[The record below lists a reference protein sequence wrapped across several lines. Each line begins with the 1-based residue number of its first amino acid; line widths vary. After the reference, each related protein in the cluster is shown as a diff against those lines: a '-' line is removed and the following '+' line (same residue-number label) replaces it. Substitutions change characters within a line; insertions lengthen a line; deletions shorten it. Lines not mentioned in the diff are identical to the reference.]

1 VIPGSRT
8 EGNPGQDQRTI
19 PNPDSGNL
27 SMATARLGASA
38 RINGGKGAARALRR
52 EGRVPAVIY
61 GHGREPQA
69 LSVATRELE
78 KLLSQIAAGS
88 TVIELD
94 LDGRGARTL
103 IREIQRH
110 PVKRSILHVDF
121 LELVAGERIS
131 VRVPLVY
138 VGTPEGVRVGG
149 GMLDQV
155 LHEVEIEADPAD
167 IPNHIDVDVSAMQI
181 AQALHVGDL
190 PLPAGVTAL
199 DDAALTVCT
208 VQAPRV
214 EEAAAE
220 EPTGAEP
227 EVIRKAKLEEGA
239 E

>member
-1 VIPGSRT
+1 
-8 EGNPGQDQRTI
+8 
-19 PNPDSGNL
+19 
-27 SMATARLGASA
+27 MATARLGASA
-38 RINGGKGAARALRR
+38 RTDSGKGAARALRR

-78 KLLSQIAAGS
+78 RLLEHIAAGS
-88 TVIELD
+88 TVIELE
-94 LDGRGARTL
+94 LDGRPARTL

-121 LELVAGERIS
+121 QELVAGERVA

-138 VGTPEGVRVGG
+138 VGTPEGVRTGG
-149 GMLDQV
+149 GLLDQV
-155 LHEVEIEADPAD
+155 LHEVEVEADPAD
-167 IPNHIDVDVSAMQI
+167 IPNHIDVDVSGLQI

-190 PLPAGVTAL
+190 PLPTGVTVL
-199 DDAALTVCT
+199 DDAGLTVCT
-208 VQAPRV
+208 VQPPRV

-227 EVIRKAKLEEGA
+227 EVIRKAKTEEGA